1 MAVRTYNF
9 YLDSEFANTRSPATD
24 TRDVTFYLKKPI
36 QPIHPTNRFRLRVN
50 SVELPFSFSQVNSS
64 NNTMAIKYVVGG
76 VETSIGT
83 ITVPTGNYDIVSLAA
98 SIDAAINAL
107 ASMSGKKITTTFDQ
121 STGRCTFV
129 FTDPASGTLRYYWG
143 TTILLQMIGFATTAY
158 VSIPATTG
166 AAGLISNKNVNVCPT
181 TCVYLSS
188 RSFSQNQNYE
198 ALTDGLTQ
206 TDVIGK
212 IQLTTLP
219 QTYLMYLNYSGEF
232 IEVNNKSITD
242 VNIYLSTN
250 LVDSLDMNDMRWSI
264 HIIIEE
270 MGFDPVAAGAGAGH
284 SIDSMTPVDS
294 LLSRRDELIKAL
306 EKLREDPEFDPNFD
320 ETFSKLSNDGGSA
333 SDVNGQDQL
342 VRDNVVGSGGAGQAL
357 QLDQHLIDWAASHHD
372 AILRNAGRAD
382 A

>member
-1 MAVRTYNF
+1 MRVP
-9 YLDSEFANTRSPATD
+9 STD

-36 QPIHPTNRFRLRVN
+36 MPVHPTNRFRLRVN

-64 NNTMAIKYVVGG
+64 NNQMTVRYYQGVTETTLGVV
-76 VETSIGT
+76 
-83 ITVPTGNYDIVSLAA
+83 TVAAGNYDIVALAA
-98 SIDAAINAL
+98 AIDAAVNAL
-107 ASMSGKKITTTFDQ
+107 AGMAGKKITTTFDQ
-121 STGRCTFV
+121 STGRCNFS

-143 TTILLQMIGFATTAY
+143 TTILLQMIGFATATY
-158 VSIPATTG
+158 VAIPAT
-166 AAGLISNKNVNVCPT
+166 AAGVPGLVSNKNVNVCPT

-188 RSFSQNQNYE
+188 RSFAQNQNYE

-219 QTYLMYLNYSGEF
+219 QTYLMYINYSGEF

-242 VNIYLSTN
+242 INIYLSTN

-270 MGFDPVAAGAGAGH
+270 MGHDPVAAGAGAGH
-284 SIDSMTPVDS
+284 TVDSLGAQPLDS

-306 EKLREDPEFDPNFD
+306 EELRADPEFSG
-320 ETFSKLSNDGGSA
+320 EFSSDDRGSA
-333 SDVNGQDQL
+333 GDVNGQDQL
-342 VRDNVVGSGGAGQAL
+342 VGDNVVSGHGVSDSL
-357 QLDQHLIDWAASHHD
+357 QFDQHLIDWATRHYD
-372 AILRNAGRAD
+372 AILRNSGQAD